1 MKFSIFEVVFPHLS
15 NIVEVCWRDLQR
27 LSVLHGVINR
37 ATDGGIKPL
46 HVAALKR
53 HIERMQLLLDLGA
66 FVAHITGRWNPN

>member
-1 MKFSIFEVVFPHLS
+1 MSSLFYLRRRPDAVWDSFHHLKRS
-15 NIVEVCWRDLQR
+15 A
-27 LSVLHGVINR
+27 VLHGVINR